1 MIMATGIVPV
11 AAHLL
16 SYDIVGRILLG
27 INAVWPIPPCLPL
40 RHAAFCAI
48 RMRCAP
54 IASHGRGPGIPT
66 LVAATAVLGSQLST
80 YHVLPQALP
89 WLLGLADGFWLVVA
103 YTFLAAMIIEQRKP
117 GLHTGLNGTWLLLV
131 VTTESTAVL
140 ATTNSFRRS

>member
-1 MIMATGIVPV
+1 MVMATGIVPV

-27 INAVWPIPPCLPL
+27 INAVTYPLRLPL
-40 RHAAFCAI
+40 RYAAFCAI
-48 RMRCAP
+48 HMRCVP
-54 IASHGRGPGIPT
+54 IASHVRGPGILT

-89 WLLGLADGFWLVVA
+89 WLLGLADGLWLVVA

-131 VTTESTAVL
+131 VTTESMAAL
-140 ATTNSFRRS
+140 ATTKSFCGS